1 MQTNNNIQKNR
12 VYAPI
17 MLWIALLLM
26 VFVLYPKYTSYM
38 DTNIKI
44 SSLEQSL
51 SEKQTK
57 IDEIKKMQAL
67 FAGTGSNDIKSK
79 VQKYNQKFDSSNI
92 MEAFM
97 LNKYT
102 ESSFLSPASIKI
114 GNIAID
120 KWRKLPNGLSL
131 ASVSLTVT
139 ADNADQV
146 IDYITYMTTES
157 SLAVT
162 IDNIALPLDTLQKPQ
177 DATTSLSLSLSLGVY
192 YYE

>member
-1 MQTNNNIQKNR
+1 
-12 VYAPI
+12 
-17 MLWIALLLM
+17 MLGIALLLM
-26 VFVLYPKYTSYM
+26 VFVLYPKYTTYM
-38 DTNIKI
+38 DTRIKI
-44 SSLEQSL
+44 SSLEQSI
-51 SEKQTK
+51 SEKQSK

-114 GNIAID
+114 GNISID
-120 KWRKLPNGLSL
+120 KGRKLPSGLSL
-131 ASVSLTVT
+131 ASVALTVT

-162 IDNIALPLDTLQKPQ
+162 IDNIVLPLDTLKKPQ
-177 DATTSLSLSLSLGVY
+177 DITTSLSLSLSLGVY